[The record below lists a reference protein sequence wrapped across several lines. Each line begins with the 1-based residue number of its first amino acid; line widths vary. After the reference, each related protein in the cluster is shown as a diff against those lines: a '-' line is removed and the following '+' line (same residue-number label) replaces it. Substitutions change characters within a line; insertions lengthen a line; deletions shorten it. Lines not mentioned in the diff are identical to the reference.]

1 MTINSDSTHQKWMKF
16 AFIVTCSIFLQ
27 SYWVSD
33 NVYPV
38 FTWPSLDFLLTTYL
52 FCSTWLLNDPLLP
65 NFLWSLLLALFKRD
79 ICIVLLQTLLCY
91 NLHTSIMAFVVDFFS
106 AAFEFEWILIL
117 VRCNLDLG
125 ILDLWFSGYFCSFF
139 NFLHLVT
146 LLMRFSDKCF
156 GDQNVTKSRVHCIR

>member
-1 MTINSDSTHQKWMKF
+1 MKF
-16 AFIVTCSIFLQ
+16 AFIVTCSTFLQ

-117 VRCNLDLG
+117 VRWNLDLG
-125 ILDLWFSGYFCSFF
+125 ILDLVTTFDLVATLQKPILQFSTFSDI
-139 NFLHLVT
+139 
-146 LLMRFSDKCF
+146 MRFSDKCF
-156 GDQNVTKSRVHCIR
+156 GDQNVTKSRVHCIRK